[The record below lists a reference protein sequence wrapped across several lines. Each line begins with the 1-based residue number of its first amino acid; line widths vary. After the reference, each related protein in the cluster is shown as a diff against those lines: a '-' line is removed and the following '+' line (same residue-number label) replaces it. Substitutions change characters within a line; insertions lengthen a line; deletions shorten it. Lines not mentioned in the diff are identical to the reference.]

1 MFLNTQ
7 TRTTDTLF
15 QVRDVIN
22 ERPKFFFQFFQSER
36 SDSAPCSIK
45 ENYSAPTFSIKPYE
59 NDEENVEKKSKNVE
73 KMSNN
78 VENMSTNLENRQIL
92 VKEDL
97 DTESKNCER
106 TKRRAPKLSAL
117 RAATNGTFSK
127 PLVMTRLDDSIKLYN
142 L

>member
-1 MFLNTQ
+1 M
-7 TRTTDTLF
+7 
-15 QVRDVIN
+15 
-22 ERPKFFFQFFQSER
+22 
-36 SDSAPCSIK
+36 
-45 ENYSAPTFSIKPYE
+45 APTFSIKPYE

-73 KMSNN
+73 KMSKNVEKISNN
-78 VENMSTNLENRQIL
+78 VENMSTNLENQQIL